1 MESGSNGWDALSN
14 FFSGGEEE
22 GEMYQGEDLGAP
34 AINEQMSQAGGQKKS
49 KGDDGMVGDILGAV
63 VAPTF
68 DAIKFWTGGSE
79 IEQKKAEAMVADA
92 EAKKE
97 LAKAQALM
105 SLRTQ
110 PKGMNTN
117 TLLLLGGGALVLFL
131 VLR

>member
-1 MESGSNGWDALSN
+1 
-14 FFSGGEEE
+14 
-22 GEMYQGEDLGAP
+22 
-34 AINEQMSQAGGQKKS
+34 
-49 KGDDGMVGDILGAV
+49 MVGDILGAV

-68 DAIKFWTGGSE
+68 DAIKFWTGGAE

-105 SLRTQ
+105 SIRTQ

-117 TLLLLGGGALVLFL
+117 TLLLLGGGALALFL
-131 VLR
+131 ILR